1 MEEAKAAEFLKVW
14 AQKLLVSY
22 ILLIIEVTEP
32 TQMRRDIGVTSP
44 WDEHQKKS
52 WSSAPPVSTLLMLMS
67 DVSS

>member
-44 WDEHQKKS
+44 WDEHQKS
-52 WSSAPPVSTLLMLMS
+52 HGPLLLQSQLSSC
-67 DVSS
+67 

>member
-44 WDEHQKKS
+44 WDEHQKVMVLC
-52 WSSAPPVSTLLMLMS
+52 SSSLNSPHA
-67 DVSS
+67 DV